1 MVAKQAI
8 YQQTCINWHAYLKPM
23 VMVSCVESNVILPM
37 LYHYTS
43 MNLCNCWRSL
53 SRIDRTS
60 KVLRESPGDSVYQ
73 KHVFNK
79 NLPIHV
85 VRGAALELSITPAA
99 LV

>member
-8 YQQTCINWHAYLKPM
+8 YQQTCINSWHVYLKP
-23 VMVSCVESNVILPM
+23 MVSCVESNVILPM

-43 MNLCNCWRSL
+43 MNLYHCWRSL